1 VFLACTRDCYDTC
14 IFRPIYEGGRLARL
28 LPIGDFPTLG
38 FTCARGAA
46 DVKRFN
52 SPRRVKRP
60 LLRGERQILEVSW
73 KRALEELS
81 ARLKAA
87 DPSRIIHIDYDGNQ
101 GLLTWYFPARFFNL
115 LGTAAT
121 DYSICSS
128 EGNEAIKLHWGR
140 SYGAMPEELS
150 KRPVVFWA
158 IDAATSFIHG
168 WALAKRAKNPV
179 AAVDVVW
186 TKTMKSADLPVVVRP
201 GTDVVLAL
209 GISREII
216 QRKSYDAEFVERYT
230 YGFDKFVEYVDKFTP
245 EYVEAETGVPRA
257 VFYKLVEFYLRRPVT
272 VIGFAIGRTEN
283 GGDAAR
289 AISLIHALLGDP
301 AGFFYSNSS
310 AWGIDFAYLRGLHLA
325 KPSKV
330 VPMGLVGA
338 RISEFDLVY
347 VWNAN
352 PVLTLPQG
360 DRIAAAAERG
370 DITLAVHTPF
380 MDETAEAAHIVLP
393 APLYLEKDDVVY
405 SYWHNY
411 LVYNPAVAQPPG
423 EAIRETLVM
432 RRFAEMLGVA
442 DHPLMREDPWEAVD
456 VAIRGAGVTLEE
468 LKKRGVV
475 RLKPPNYYTYPTATG
490 RVEFYSETA
499 ARRGLPPLPRYKP
512 PPRDRLVLTFPPNPL
527 YTNSQFRDVY
537 GEPPPVVRMN
547 PSDYVGDCV
556 VLWNEYGEVKLRA
569 VADLEVPRGVVVYLG
584 VGKDLEGRPI
594 NAVARGEP
602 GPYGGTSKLYT
613 TYVYVR
619 AC

>member
-1 VFLACTRDCYDTC
+1 MFLACTRDCYDTC

-28 LPIGDFPTLG
+28 LPIEEFPTLG

-46 DVKRFN
+46 DVKRLN

-60 LLRGERQILEVSW
+60 LLRGERQTLEVSW

-101 GLLTWYFPARFFNL
+101 GLLTWYFPARLFNL

-179 AAVDVVW
+179 AAVDMVW

-216 QRKSYDAEFVERYT
+216 QSKSYDAEFVERYT

-245 EYVEAETGVPRA
+245 EYVEAETDVPRA
-257 VFYKLVEFYLRRPVT
+257 VFYELVEFYLRRPVT

-310 AWGIDFAYLRGLHLA
+310 AWGIDFAYLRGLHVA

-338 RISEFDLVY
+338 RISEFDVVY

-360 DRIAAAAERG
+360 DRIAATAERG

-393 APLYLEKDDVVY
+393 APSILRKTT
-405 SYWHNY
+405 WC
-411 LVYNPAVAQPPG
+411 
-423 EAIRETLVM
+423 
-432 RRFAEMLGVA
+432 
-442 DHPLMREDPWEAVD
+442 
-456 VAIRGAGVTLEE
+456 
-468 LKKRGVV
+468 
-475 RLKPPNYYTYPTATG
+475 TATG
-490 RVEFYSETA
+490 
-499 ARRGLPPLPRYKP
+499 
-512 PPRDRLVLTFPPNPL
+512 
-527 YTNSQFRDVY
+527 
-537 GEPPPVVRMN
+537 
-547 PSDYVGDCV
+547 
-556 VLWNEYGEVKLRA
+556 
-569 VADLEVPRGVVVYLG
+569 
-584 VGKDLEGRPI
+584 
-594 NAVARGEP
+594 
-602 GPYGGTSKLYT
+602 T
-613 TYVYVR
+613 TT
-619 AC
+619 